1 MSQDPPE
8 ARDPSPPAPKASQDN
23 NSKEKYF
30 KAIGEGDLSDD
41 LARTTLELYRA
52 GYNVVLVGPNK
63 KPLSRWS
70 PRERIPLEELE
81 RLLGR
86 ASGVAIVG
94 GRAGYWGDVA
104 YVMLID
110 IDDPSILDRA
120 PKLRELVESTVS
132 WKTGPRCPRCYNK
145 HLTVIEHGM
154 RFKCSGEHGGKR
166 VGCGLAF
173 TVEEAAR
180 GLGAV
185 VLADIDAVDKLLKGG
200 TVRLGPVELLIN
212 NYQLIPPSLHPT
224 GVRYEW
230 IRKPNLSLPNHGLA
244 SVGEE
249 FLKELLKELRR
260 ISGRS
265 EAEAEREANTKVR
278 TQHGAPPAKLR
289 ELSDSDILE
298 IKEALAE
305 AYKPGVRQFIWLFL
319 SGWAAKAGISPVSI
333 AKVLKILYESSGDA
347 DSLKTRASAIVYSY
361 KKAGVDLEPYA
372 RELEELLGVKPYG
385 LEGEIREEEVKGK
398 SGLQEV
404 LESVVGKERALEII
418 RLITDRLGVAS
429 PYRDSIVEILDY
441 EKRLFAVADLG
452 NLTVVRARGED
463 NRLKYKERVAIGA
476 PTEVVVYVNP
486 VGGITKYQV
495 RWETATRPKP
505 LIIGP
510 ASVEEILG
518 RLRAEGLVVNSR
530 LAGDILNAV
539 IEGFIRRKKAV
550 IKHEFEAPG
559 FYWVKDEEGE
569 RIVAVNYEVEEPKLG
584 ELREVLVFLDV
595 LAREW
600 FGRVQDR
607 FATAIKWWLL
617 APFNYVIK
625 QMSNGNNYIQAL
637 YQYGP
642 PNTRKST
649 INMIG
654 MSLWGFRYPEVTNRD
669 GEVPGHA
676 LDSSPRMEF
685 WLSRGTFPVSVKE
698 PRAVFEDANL
708 VELLKSAIE
717 GLIARGKYRAGGYI
731 LSLALA
737 PLSFTSNSYVPRD
750 VALVGKRLHVI
761 TYSASEALNPE
772 NEEDRVLIKRFEG
785 EVLPRLSILKAV
797 GQYVASRVIE
807 NPGLLREVSWV
818 NSTWLD
824 LAEKLLGEA
833 FVKAGLERAGWLDL
847 RSTTESITEVHEDLR
862 ESIRMFML
870 EEINNAWSKHVGRVT
885 VERPTSTGNEYD
897 VLQRYEV
904 ELESRL
910 RILLDNQWIPWMFK
924 RVEDGVEVVYITTGV
939 LDKLRERR
947 LLHSIDDLKSLA
959 ELLGFEYRPRH
970 SIRLGNAITSRSV
983 IKVALQML
991 VKFLLLEGP
1000 SET

>member
-1 MSQDPPE
+1 VGGSPREEEPPGPP
-8 ARDPSPPAPKASQDN
+8 PSKAPQG
-23 NSKEKYF
+23 NSIKEKRF
-30 KAIGEGDLSDD
+30 KTVGESGLSDD
-41 LARTTLELYRA
+41 LIKTVLELYKA
-52 GYNVVLVGPNK
+52 GYNVVPVGPDK

-70 PRERIPLEELE
+70 SRERIPLEELE

-86 ASGVAIVG
+86 ATGVAVVG

-110 IDDPSILDRA
+110 IDDPTVLDKA

-132 WKTGPRCPRCYNK
+132 WMTGPRCPRCRNK
-145 HLTVIEHGM
+145 HLTVIEY
-154 RFKCSGEHGGKR
+154 GKR
-166 VGCGLAF
+166 FRCRCGLEF
-173 TVEEAAR
+173 TVEEAPR

-185 VLADIDAVDKLLKGG
+185 ALADIDAVNKLLKGG

-224 GVRYEW
+224 GVKYEW
-230 IRKPNLSLPNHGLA
+230 MIRKPDLSLPNHGLA
-244 SVGEE
+244 SVGEA
-249 FLKELLKELRR
+249 FLEELLEELRR

-265 EAEAEREANTKVR
+265 EAKAEREANAKIETPR
-278 TQHGAPPAKLR
+278 GAPPNKLR

-298 IKEALAE
+298 IKEALAG

-319 SGWAAKAGISPVSI
+319 SGWAAKAGISPVSV
-333 AKVLKILYESSGDA
+333 AKVLKMLYESCGDT

-361 KKAGVDLEPYA
+361 KKAGIDLEPYA
-372 RELEELLGVKPYG
+372 RQLEELLGVRPYG
-385 LEGEIREEEVKGK
+385 LESEVREEEVKGV

-404 LESVVGKERALEII
+404 LESVVGEERALEIV
-418 RLITDRLGVAS
+418 RLIADKLGVAS

-441 EKRLFAVADLG
+441 EKRLFAVADLR
-452 NLTVVRARGED
+452 NLAVVRARRENNG
-463 NRLKYKERVAIGA
+463 LKYKERVIIGA

-495 RWETATRPKP
+495 KWETATRPKP

-539 IEGFIRRKKAV
+539 SEGFIRRKKAV

-584 ELREVLVFLDV
+584 ELREALVFLDV

-607 FATAIKWWLL
+607 FATVIKWWIV
-617 APFNYVIK
+617 APFNYAIK
-625 QMSNGNNYIQAL
+625 QMSNSNNYIQAL

-654 MSLWGFRYPEVTNRD
+654 TSLWGFRYPEVTNRD

-676 LDSSPRMEF
+676 LDSPPRMEF

-698 PRAVFEDANL
+698 PRPVFEDANM
-708 VELLKSAIE
+708 VEMLKSAIE
-717 GLIARGKYRAGGYI
+717 GLIARGKYKAGGYI
-731 LSLALA
+731 LSPALA

-750 VALVGKRLHVI
+750 VALVGKRLYVI

-772 NEEDRVLIKRFEG
+772 KEGDRVLMKRFES
-785 EVLPRLSILKAV
+785 EVLPRLSVLKAV

-807 NPGLLREVSWV
+807 NPGLLRDVSWV
-818 NSTWLD
+818 NNTWLD

-833 FVKAGLERAGWLDL
+833 FVKAGLEEPEWLKL

-862 ESIRMFML
+862 ETIRMFML
-870 EEINNAWSKHVGRVT
+870 EEINDAWSKHVGRVT
-885 VERPTSTGNEYD
+885 VERPTSTGSEYD
-897 VLQRYEV
+897 TLQRYEV

-947 LLHSIDDLKSLA
+947 RLHSIDDLRSLA
-959 ELLGFEYRPRH
+959 ELLGFEYKPRH
-970 SIRLGNAITSRSV
+970 PIRLGVAVTSRSV
-983 IKVALQML
+983 IRVTLQTL
-991 VKFLLLEGP
+991 VKFLLLEEP